1 MTVIWTKLRKNLEAY
16 LGHFQIWDDSFITF
30 AKFPEKLTFSPKIWV
45 KNPEKKGKKIG
56 KSTLKSLIS
65 QTLIA
70 RHPVN
75 S

>member
-1 MTVIWTKLRKNLEAY
+1 MTVIWTKLRNNLEAY

-56 KSTLKSLIS
+56 KINPEILNFTDI
-65 QTLIA
+65 
-70 RHPVN
+70 N
-75 S
+75 C